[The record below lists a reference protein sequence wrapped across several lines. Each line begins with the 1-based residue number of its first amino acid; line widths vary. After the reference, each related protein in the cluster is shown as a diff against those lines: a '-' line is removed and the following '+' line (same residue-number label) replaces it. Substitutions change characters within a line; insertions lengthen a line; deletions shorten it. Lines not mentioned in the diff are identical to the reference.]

1 MQITTKPLSN
11 TSLGVPV
18 KDLMGRLFTS
28 TVGVP
33 QGESFSLVAFTATF
47 EMVLQQTWSQ
57 FPTTT
62 SADVQL
68 HRSPSGDAIS
78 QRY

>member
-1 MQITTKPLSN
+1 MQIATKPLPN
-11 TSLGVPV
+11 TSLSVPV
-18 KDLMGRLFTS
+18 EDLMSRPFKS
-28 TVGVP
+28 SVDVP
-33 QGESFSLVAFTATF
+33 QGESFSLVVFTTTF
-47 EMVLQQTWSQ
+47 EMVIQQTQSQ

-62 SADVQL
+62 SADVRL